1 MPGQFVTFLIALV
14 VLSCSLTAAANA
26 QSLGPMQIHLDKANA
41 TSGAE
46 VRSGLVTV
54 RLKYHKAADGDALR
68 VPVLEVEVEGKQ
80 VARIED
86 GGNGSDWPPA
96 LAQIAEMDGSNPYPE
111 IVFST
116 FTGGAHCCN
125 DVRIVTSSKD
135 GAKWSTVGAGSY
147 DGFIKG
153 VEDADFDGV
162 FEIVRTDN
170 AFLYAFS
177 SYAGSFGP
185 QQVRR
190 LKGGKLVEAT
200 FDQGFIYLHRER
212 LALLKGRMNLSEPKG
227 EKNGVLAGY
236 VALKHLV
243 GEGPEGWK
251 FMLANYDKTSDT
263 GLTNCS
269 GGYDANNK
277 CKKEQTFPDYP
288 AALRYFLTDLGY
300 MKK

>member
-1 MPGQFVTFLIALV
+1 MPGHFVTFLIALV
-14 VLSCSLTAAANA
+14 VLNGSLTAAANA
-26 QSLGPMQIHLDKANA
+26 QSLGPMQIYLDKTNA
-41 TSGAE
+41 TSGAD

-54 RLKYHKAADGDALR
+54 RLKYHKAADGGALR

-96 LAQIAEMDGSNPYPE
+96 LAQIAEMDASNPYPE

-125 DVRIVTSSKD
+125 DVRIVTCSKD
-135 GAKWSTVGAGSY
+135 GAKWSTVDAGSY

-185 QQVRR
+185 QQVRK
-190 LKGGKLVEAT
+190 LKTGKLVEAT
-200 FDQGFIYLHRER
+200 FEKGFVYLHRER
-212 LALLKGRMNLSEPKG
+212 LALLEGAHEPLRAEGRAERGFGGSLSP
-227 EKNGVLAGY
+227 
-236 VALKHLV
+236 
-243 GEGPEGWK
+243 
-251 FMLANYDKTSDT
+251 
-263 GLTNCS
+263 
-269 GGYDANNK
+269 
-277 CKKEQTFPDYP
+277 
-288 AALRYFLTDLGY
+288 
-300 MKK
+300 